1 MVTRKFFLITLLAL
15 TASLAGFSQ
24 TTDEGVTAVTDP
36 VKKVELYPNPT
47 TEFLNVKFEI
57 PCAKRIKYTVY
68 NVIGNSIE
76 VETESIDEHEFQ
88 LKVKD
93 LPVGYYLLSLRDP
106 ETNIKSTFR
115 FLKR

>member
-1 MVTRKFFLITLLAL
+1 MITRKFFFITLLAMI
-15 TASLAGFSQ
+15 ASLAGFSQ
-24 TTDEGVTAVTDP
+24 GLDEGATTASDP
-36 VKKVELYPNPT
+36 VKKVELYPNPA

-57 PCAKRIKYTVY
+57 ACAKRIKYTVH
-68 NVIGNSIE
+68 NVIGNTIE
-76 VETESIDEHEFQ
+76 VESEFIDEHELQ

-106 ETNIKSTFR
+106 ETNIKSIFR